1 MQKFIVGLVV
11 LSLAS
16 PLASFAESRKTPEA
30 RSHHP
35 PPAEYQKGKG
45 GDLPTSDRRNTA
57 SRNNAS
63 SAETKIKDICKG
75 C

>member
-1 MQKFIVGLVV
+1 MQKFIVALVG

-16 PLASFAESRKTPEA
+16 PSAAFAKTRKTSGA

-35 PPAEYQKGKG
+35 PPAEYQKGNG
-45 GDLPTSDRRNTA
+45 GDLPTSDRRNAT

-63 SAETKIKDICKG
+63 SAETKIKDICTG